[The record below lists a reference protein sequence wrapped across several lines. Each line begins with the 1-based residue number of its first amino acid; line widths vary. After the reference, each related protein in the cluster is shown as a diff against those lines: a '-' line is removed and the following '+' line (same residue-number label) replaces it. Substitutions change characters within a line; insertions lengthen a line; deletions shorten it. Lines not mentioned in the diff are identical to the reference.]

1 MHISP
6 WFAGRK
12 EKSMKYLNK
21 VVEIIL
27 EVLVAGMVLGCCW
40 QVITR
45 FVLHNPSKY
54 TEELLRYMLIWL
66 TMMGVPYAYGQN
78 SHLAINLIVKK
89 FKPKNETLAQIAID
103 VLIMILSV
111 SVMIIGGIMV
121 TANAAGQ
128 LSPAMQIPMQVYYVC
143 VPVSFSIISAS
154 LVTLIMFLTPHFGV
168 FISAQKM
175 VTGIDSFTLLAVP
188 FFVLA
193 GLLMSNGGIA
203 KRLINLAMLVLGKV
217 PGSLAM
223 TNIAGN
229 AMFGSISGSGI
240 AAATAIGGVMQP
252 LENEQ
257 GYDRAFSAAA
267 NVASAPVGQLIPPT
281 ASFIVFSAASGG
293 VSVAALLM
301 AGWIPG
307 LLWALLCMV
316 VAFVYGKKHGY
327 VIKRDHLTAKVVLK
341 TIWDAIPSLFLIV
354 IIIGGILS
362 GYFTPTEA
370 SGVAVVYAF
379 ILAVFVYKSIRIKD
393 IPRILKETAVM
404 TAIVMLIIGASSV
417 LSFVLSFTGLPQA
430 ISAALL
436 GVSDNKIVILLII
449 NLILL
454 IVGTFMDMAP
464 ALLIFTPIFLPVVK
478 ALGMNP
484 IQFGVMM
491 VMNLSIGTITP
502 PVGSVLFVG
511 CSISH
516 LQVEEVIK
524 KLVPFFVAILVALLF
539 VTFVPQLS
547 MWLPTVFGLLG

>member
-1 MHISP
+1 M
-6 WFAGRK
+6 
-12 EKSMKYLNK
+12 
-21 VVEIIL
+21 EIQAAI
-27 EVLVAGMVLGCCW
+27 VLV
-40 QVITR
+40 IT
-45 FVLHNPSKY
+45 FF
-54 TEELLRYMLIWL
+54 LL
-66 TMMGVPYAYGQN
+66 
-78 SHLAINLIVKK
+78 LA
-89 FKPKNETLAQIAID
+89 
-103 VLIMILSV
+103 LS
-111 SVMIIGGIMV
+111 
-121 TANAAGQ
+121 
-128 LSPAMQIPMQVYYVC
+128 
-143 VPVSFSIISAS
+143 VPVSFSIISSA
-154 LVTLIMFLTPHFGV
+154 LLTLTMFLTPKFGV

-188 FFVLA
+188 FFLLA

-252 LENEQ
+252 LEEEQ
-257 GYDRAFSAAA
+257 GYNKAFSAAV
-267 NVASAPVGQLIPPT
+267 NIASAPVGQLIPPT
-281 ASFIVFSAASGG
+281 ASFIVYSAASGG

-307 LLWALLCMV
+307 LLWALFCML
-316 VAFVYGKKHGY
+316 VAFVYSKKQGY
-327 VIKRDHLTAKVVLK
+327 VIKRDKLTKEIVLK

-379 ILAVFVYKSIRIKD
+379 ILACFVYKSIKFRDLPK
-393 IPRILKETAVM
+393 ILRETAVM

-436 GVSDNKIVILLII
+436 SLSSNKIVLLLII

-464 ALLIFTPIFLPVVK
+464 ALLIFTPIFLPIIK
-478 ALGMNP
+478 TLGMDP

-511 CSISH
+511 CSVSK
-516 LQVEEVIK
+516 LSVEDVIK
-524 KLVPFFVAILVALLF
+524 KLLPYFGVIVAALLLI
-539 VTFVPQLS
+539 TFIPAFS
-547 MWLPTVFGLLG
+547 MWLPGILGLLG

>member
-1 MHISP
+1 M
-6 WFAGRK
+6 
-12 EKSMKYLNK
+12 
-21 VVEIIL
+21 EIQAAI
-27 EVLVAGMVLGCCW
+27 VLV
-40 QVITR
+40 IT
-45 FVLHNPSKY
+45 FF
-54 TEELLRYMLIWL
+54 LL
-66 TMMGVPYAYGQN
+66 
-78 SHLAINLIVKK
+78 LA
-89 FKPKNETLAQIAID
+89 
-103 VLIMILSV
+103 LS
-111 SVMIIGGIMV
+111 
-121 TANAAGQ
+121 
-128 LSPAMQIPMQVYYVC
+128 
-143 VPVSFSIISAS
+143 VPVSFSIITSA
-154 LVTLIMFLTPHFGV
+154 LLTLTMFLTPKFGV

-188 FFVLA
+188 FFLLA

-252 LENEQ
+252 LEEEQ
-257 GYDRAFSAAA
+257 GYNKAFSAAV
-267 NVASAPVGQLIPPT
+267 NIASAPVGQLIPPT
-281 ASFIVFSAASGG
+281 ASFIVYSAASGG

-307 LLWALLCMV
+307 LLWALFCMI
-316 VAFVYGKKHGY
+316 VAFFYSKKHGY
-327 VIKRDHLTAKVVLK
+327 VIKRDKLTKEVVLK

-379 ILAVFVYKSIRIKD
+379 ILACFVYKSIKFKD
-393 IPRILKETAVM
+393 IPGILKETAVM

-436 GVSDNKIVILLII
+436 SLSSNKIVLLLII

-464 ALLIFTPIFLPVVK
+464 ALLIFTPIFLPIIK
-478 ALGMNP
+478 TLGMDP

-511 CSISH
+511 CSVSK
-516 LQVEEVIK
+516 LKVEEVIK
-524 KLVPFFVAILVALLF
+524 KLLPYFGVIVVALLLI
-539 VTFVPQLS
+539 TFVPAFSL
-547 MWLPTVFGLLG
+547 WLPGILGLLG

>member
-1 MHISP
+1 M
-6 WFAGRK
+6 
-12 EKSMKYLNK
+12 
-21 VVEIIL
+21 EIQAAI
-27 EVLVAGMVLGCCW
+27 VLV
-40 QVITR
+40 IT
-45 FVLHNPSKY
+45 FF
-54 TEELLRYMLIWL
+54 LL
-66 TMMGVPYAYGQN
+66 
-78 SHLAINLIVKK
+78 LA
-89 FKPKNETLAQIAID
+89 
-103 VLIMILSV
+103 LS
-111 SVMIIGGIMV
+111 
-121 TANAAGQ
+121 
-128 LSPAMQIPMQVYYVC
+128 
-143 VPVSFSIISAS
+143 VPVSFSIITSA
-154 LVTLIMFLTPHFGV
+154 LLTLTMFLTPKFGV

-188 FFVLA
+188 FFLLA

-252 LENEQ
+252 LEEEQ
-257 GYDRAFSAAA
+257 GYNKAFSAAV
-267 NVASAPVGQLIPPT
+267 NIASAPVGQLIPPT

-301 AGWIPG
+301 SGWIPG
-307 LLWALLCMV
+307 LLWALFCMI
-316 VAFVYGKKHGY
+316 VAYFYSKKHGY
-327 VIKRDHLTAKVVLK
+327 VIKRDKLTKEVVLK

-379 ILAVFVYKSIRIKD
+379 ILACFVYKSIKFKD
-393 IPRILKETAVM
+393 IPGILKETAVM

-436 GVSDNKIVILLII
+436 SLTSNKIVLLLII

-464 ALLIFTPIFLPVVK
+464 ALLIFTPIFLPIIK
-478 ALGMNP
+478 TLGMDP

-511 CSISH
+511 CSVSK
-516 LQVEEVIK
+516 LKVEEVIK
-524 KLVPFFVAILVALLF
+524 KLLPYFGVIVVALLLI
-539 VTFVPQLS
+539 TFVPAFS
-547 MWLPTVFGLLG
+547 MWLPGILGLLG